1 MKNRVNL
8 IGNLGNDVEMKTF
21 ENGGK
26 VAKFSLA
33 TSESWKNK
41 EGEKQTETQW
51 HNIVVFSRGQNTS
64 LVDLC
69 EKYLEKGS
77 RIDVEGKIKYR
88 TFEKE
93 DGTKSY
99 FTEIH
104 LNSIL
109 FLSTKGTNETSN
121 ESTSTVNK
129 PTDIS
134 ENEPD
139 DLPF

>member
-1 MKNRVNL
+1 MKNKVNL
-8 IGNLGNDVEMKTF
+8 IGNLGNDVEVKTF

-33 TSESWKNK
+33 TSESWKNNK
-41 EGEKQTETQW
+41 GEKQTETQW

-129 PTDIS
+129 SADIS